1 MSGMLEPSFL
11 LELGA
16 YAVAVA
22 GIRLFKH
29 RLNRVRQPDAQNQ
42 FIEAQVVRTARMS
55 STYTEG
61 ILIASAWAMPSS
73 KSMLVCCLSVCHI
86 FLL

>member
-1 MSGMLEPSFL
+1 MSGVLEPSSL

-29 RLNRVRQPDAQNQ
+29 KYWRPGASPAGEKSPGPEQP
-42 FIEAQVVRTARMS
+42 EPEQVSCERSFA
-55 STYTEG
+55 
-61 ILIASAWAMPSS
+61 L
-73 KSMLVCCLSVCHI
+73 
-86 FLL
+86 